1 MGNPVE
7 ISCGPKKVKK
17 IKKILVRELL
27 AFNAIFLKH
36 SIDVYYHID
45 WLKYISCLYIE
56 DILKTV
62 YSVWSIFLNSF
73 VV

>member
-27 AFNAIFLKH
+27 AFNPIFLKH

-45 WLKYISCLYIE
+45 
-56 DILKTV
+56 
-62 YSVWSIFLNSF
+62 
-73 VV
+73 

>member
-17 IKKILVRELL
+17 KILNKKDLSERVIS
-27 AFNAIFLKH
+27 FQCHFFKH

-45 WLKYISCLYIE
+45 LLKYISCLYIE
-56 DILKTV
+56 DILKTDL
-62 YSVWSIFLNSF
+62 YSIR
-73 VV
+73 

>member
-45 WLKYISCLYIE
+45 SNIYHVYI
-56 DILKTV
+56 
-62 YSVWSIFLNSF
+62 
-73 VV
+73 